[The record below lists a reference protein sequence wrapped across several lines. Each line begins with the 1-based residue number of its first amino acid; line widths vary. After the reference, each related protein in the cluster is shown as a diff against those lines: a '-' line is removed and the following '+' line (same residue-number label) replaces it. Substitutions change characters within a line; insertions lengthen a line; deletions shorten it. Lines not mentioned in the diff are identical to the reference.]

1 MLYNYILLLYPSD
14 HLKYQKDEGF
24 FLKDQT
30 TFLPLSNILM
40 EGIGI
45 LKKKNLC
52 KKIKYTLRTTIFCQL
67 TTFRKNCHVLY
78 CQIAQI
84 GLLIFFFCILLSLL
98 LFSFSPE
105 RGRRFLVEDLA
116 GEYFRQFFGRQRP
129 PAVFRKQI
137 LQKMVFAKN
146 LFCPAIHQ
154 KDE

>member
-1 MLYNYILLLYPSD
+1 VRKLNILLVRQFCQP
-14 HLKYQKDEGF
+14 
-24 FLKDQT
+24 T
-30 TFLPLSNILM
+30 TFS
-40 EGIGI
+40 
-45 LKKKNLC
+45 
-52 KKIKYTLRTTIFCQL
+52 
-67 TTFRKNCHVLY
+67 KNCHVLH

-84 GLLIFFFCILLSLL
+84 GLFIFYMYFIFIIIIIL
-98 LFSFSPE
+98 FSPE

-129 PAVFRKQI
+129 PAVCRKQI